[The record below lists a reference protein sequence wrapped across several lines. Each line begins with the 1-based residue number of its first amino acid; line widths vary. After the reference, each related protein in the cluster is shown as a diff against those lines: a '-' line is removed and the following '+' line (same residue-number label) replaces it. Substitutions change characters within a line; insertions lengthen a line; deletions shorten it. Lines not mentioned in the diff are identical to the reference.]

1 MLKKLIKVMFHS
13 KINKDKEPI
22 KGQVSVHLSKEEIS
36 ILLQSIKNSSFSGS
50 VLEELYNLVY
60 KLQTSYNK
68 IDKIKKKIYIPFI
81 YCYYYCCSVCWN
93 LLL

>member
-1 MLKKLIKVMFHS
+1 MFHS

-22 KGQVSVHLSKEEIS
+22 KNQVSVHLSKEEIS

-68 IDKIKKKIYIPFI
+68 L
-81 YCYYYCCSVCWN
+81 N
-93 LLL
+93 